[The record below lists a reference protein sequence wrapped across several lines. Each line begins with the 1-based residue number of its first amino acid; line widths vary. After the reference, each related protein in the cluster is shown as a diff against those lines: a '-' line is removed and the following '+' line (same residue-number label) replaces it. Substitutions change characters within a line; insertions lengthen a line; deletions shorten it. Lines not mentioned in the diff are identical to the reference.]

1 LKSLRRVPPVA
12 WVWLAL
18 LAVAWGAALVVGE
31 GPEGSLGALL
41 LRFATGPWG
50 ALAILLAYALRGVV
64 LFPSTILTLFTGW
77 ALGPWW
83 GALVAWLGVL
93 ASAAVAYGAARWVRR
108 DRGDVPRRDATPG
121 RWARWEARLQARA
134 FEAILIARLAS
145 MPGDAVNVVAGASR
159 APFTPFL
166 SATALGGAPGLLAV
180 VLAGASLEG
189 AFDADGVQIRVELLT
204 FSLVL
209 AVLAFGV
216 SAWLRRRGA

>member
-1 LKSLRRVPPVA
+1 
-12 WVWLAL
+12 VWLVL
-18 LAVAWGAALVVGE
+18 LAAAWGAALLIGG
-31 GPEGSLGALL
+31 GPDGSLGALL

-50 ALAILLAYALRGVV
+50 AFAILLAYALRGVV
-64 LFPSTILTLFTGW
+64 LFPSSVLTLFTGW

-108 DRGDVPRRDATPG
+108 DHVVVPSTDPVPG
-121 RWARWEARLQARA
+121 RWARWEARLRSRG
-134 FEAILIARLAS
+134 FEATLIARLAS
-145 MPGDAVNVVAGASR
+145 MPGDAVNVLAGASR
-159 APFTPFL
+159 APFAPFL

-189 AFDADGVQIRVELLT
+189 AFDADGVRIRVELLAA
-204 FSLVL
+204 SLAL

-216 SAWLRRRGA
+216 SLGLRKRAR

>member
-1 LKSLRRVPPVA
+1 MRVLRRIPAVA
-12 WVWLAL
+12 WVWLVL
-18 LAVAWGAALVVGE
+18 LAAAWGAALLIGG
-31 GPEGSLGALL
+31 GPDGSLGALL

-50 ALAILLAYALRGVV
+50 AFAILLAYALRGVV
-64 LFPSTILTLFTGW
+64 LFPSSVLTLFTGW

-108 DRGDVPRRDATPG
+108 DHVVVPSTDPVPG
-121 RWARWEARLQARA
+121 RWARWEARLRSRG
-134 FEAILIARLAS
+134 FEATLIARLAS
-145 MPGDAVNVVAGASR
+145 MPGDAVNVLAGASR
-159 APFTPFL
+159 APFAPFL

-189 AFDADGVQIRVELLT
+189 AFDADGVRIRVELLAA
-204 FSLVL
+204 SLAL

-216 SAWLRRRGA
+216 SLGLRKRAR